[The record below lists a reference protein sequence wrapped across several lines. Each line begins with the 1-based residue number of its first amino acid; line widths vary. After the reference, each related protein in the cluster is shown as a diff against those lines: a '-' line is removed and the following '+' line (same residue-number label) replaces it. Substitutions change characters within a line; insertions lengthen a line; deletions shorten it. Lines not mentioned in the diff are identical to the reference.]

1 MNPTKSSLA
10 SGWVVGGGWWVVGGA
25 RWKPV
30 KRVVV
35 VVADVTGAVGNSSVD
50 SFPVDETV
58 T

>member
-1 MNPTKSSLA
+1 M
-10 SGWVVGGGWWVVGGA
+10 GGWWVVGGA